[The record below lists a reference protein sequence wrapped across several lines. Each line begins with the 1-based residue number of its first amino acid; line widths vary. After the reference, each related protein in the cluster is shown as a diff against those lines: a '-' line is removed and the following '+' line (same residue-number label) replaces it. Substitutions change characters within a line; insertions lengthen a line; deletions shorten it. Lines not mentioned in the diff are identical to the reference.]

1 MGKRGDNPVVEG
13 GAIHESPLR
22 QEIDH
27 MLEIKNLD
35 VSYGHAKVLHDVSF
49 GIEKGQMAF
58 FTGRNGAGKT
68 TLLKTIIGLLQPQKG
83 SITYQGKEIAGAP
96 PEDLYSRGM
105 RFVGQE
111 KKVFGNLTVREN
123 IEIAAFAGKEPVN
136 QALDKVVALYP
147 KLKNF
152 FHIKAGQLSG
162 GQRQILLVGRALV
175 GDPKLLLIDEP
186 TQGLAAVVI
195 DDIGAI
201 LKKLK
206 AQVSAVIVEQNL
218 AMVKY
223 LADRVYILK
232 EGKVAREIV
241 EKSEIADTQGMEE
254 YL

>member
-1 MGKRGDNPVVEG
+1 
-13 GAIHESPLR
+13 
-22 QEIDH
+22 

-35 VSYGHAKVLHDVSF
+35 VAYGHAKVLHDVSF
-49 GIEKGQMAF
+49 GIEKGEMGF
-58 FTGRNGAGKT
+58 FIGRNGAGKT
-68 TLLKTIIGLLQPQKG
+68 TLLKTIMGLMKAQKG
-83 SITYQGKEIAGAP
+83 SIHYLDQEITGKSPEELYVQG
-96 PEDLYSRGM
+96 LRY
-105 RFVGQE
+105 VGQE
-111 KKVFGNLTVREN
+111 KKVFSNLTVREN
-123 IEIAAFAGKEPVN
+123 IEVAAYGSHEAMDL
-136 QALDKVVALYP
+136 ALEKVLALYP

-152 FHIKAGQLSG
+152 LHIKAGQLSG

-175 GDPKLLLIDEP
+175 GDPKFLLVDEP

-195 DDIGAI
+195 EDIGVI

-206 AQVSAVIVEQNL
+206 EQVSAVIVEQNL

-232 EGKVAREIV
+232 EGKLAKEIR

>member
-1 MGKRGDNPVVEG
+1 
-13 GAIHESPLR
+13 
-22 QEIDH
+22 
-27 MLEIKNLD
+27 MLEINNLD
-35 VSYGHAKVLHDVSF
+35 VAYGHAKVLHDVSF
-49 GIEKGQMAF
+49 RIEKGEMGF
-58 FTGRNGAGKT
+58 FIGRNGAGKT
-68 TLLKTIIGLLQPQKG
+68 TLLKTIMGLLSPQKG
-83 SITYQGKEIAGAP
+83 SIHYQGTEITAKS
-96 PEDLYSRGM
+96 PEGLYSLGLRY
-105 RFVGQE
+105 VGQE

-123 IEIAAFAGKEPVN
+123 IEVAAFGSQEPLDR
-136 QALDKVVALYP
+136 ALEKVMALYP

-152 FHIKAGQLSG
+152 LHIKAGQLSG

-175 GDPKLLLIDEP
+175 GDPKFLLIDEP

-195 DDIGAI
+195 EDIGVI

-206 AQVSAVIVEQNL
+206 EQVSAVIVEQNL

-232 EGKVAREIV
+232 EGKLAREIK